1 MVLELGTDSHHRD
14 TQTHPRARW
23 TDCGA
28 AVSPVRSGERTQGV
42 CWVLAPVLTKTL
54 CVKDPESCI
63 RIKDLDLQKKPRRA
77 IAIPCFVI
85 QAVPQKM

>member
-1 MVLELGTDSHHRD
+1 MDRLRCGCLSSPLRRENPRRLLGPS
-14 TQTHPRARW
+14 
-23 TDCGA
+23 
-28 AVSPVRSGERTQGV
+28 
-42 CWVLAPVLTKTL
+42 APLHQTL

-63 RIKDLDLQKKPRRA
+63 RIEDLDLQKKPRRA